1 MRLWIMIF
9 SAALFAGGTC
19 LGVALRPRLADKS
32 APRAATRPVRE
43 SSSELSVDRFA
54 SKLGLSEDQDHEL
67 DMILEETHRDL
78 EAHNRAIRMTNDR
91 SRERVMAL
99 LSEEQKQKLD
109 GLMTEERRRRSEADV
124 ERTVRAYTKFLTLS
138 DEEAQGFRKALLEAR
153 ERRREYYRQR
163 KGAGEHDKAHPD
175 LKALKD
181 RQNAEIAKAL
191 SPDHFQRYVEVQ
203 ELVER

>member
-1 MRLWIMIF
+1 MIF

-19 LGVALRPRLADKS
+19 LGVALRPRLGDKN
-32 APRAATRPVRE
+32 APRTTARPAPE
-43 SSSELSVDRFA
+43 SRELSVDRFA

-78 EAHNRAIRMTNDR
+78 EAHSRAIRMTNDR

-109 GLMTEERRRRSEADV
+109 GLMNEERRRRTEAEVD
-124 ERTVRAYTKFLTLS
+124 RTVRAYTKFFALS
-138 DEEAQGFRKALLEAR
+138 DDEAQGFRKALLEAR
-153 ERRREYYRQR
+153 QRRREYYQQR
-163 KGAGEHDKAHPD
+163 KGSGEHDKAHPD
-175 LKALKD
+175 LKTLKD
-181 RQNAEIAKAL
+181 KQNAEIAKAL
-191 SPDHFQRYVEVQ
+191 TPEHFQRYMEVQ